1 MMIRSLMLWGAGMLS
16 MAAVAAPN
24 INIGAMYDY
33 LETGRSTLLKR
44 VRNAGDSTAFVR
56 VSVSEVTFSAS
67 GEPQEKITGAAS
79 LGQKQAGAAL
89 VVSPARLIIPAGGMQ
104 AARLMY
110 LGQRDRERYFRVR
123 FVPVAP
129 EEKEG
134 FSPENAAEYQ
144 QSVSAGVTML
154 MGYGA
159 LLFVAPKQPRFHT
172 DVLEEGQKIIVR
184 NNGNTTVVLV
194 DFHACETG
202 GNECGTPAKY
212 HVLPGRI
219 REFAKEADRE
229 YRFKLHEGKREKTFE
244 FAG

>member
-1 MMIRSLMLWGAGMLS
+1 MRSLILWGAGMLS
-16 MAAVAAPN
+16 ATAVAAPN

-33 LETGRSTLLKR
+33 LEGGRSTLLKR

-56 VSVSEVTFSAS
+56 VSVSEVVFDDS
-67 GEPQEKITGAAS
+67 GEPSEKVTAAVS
-79 LGQKQAGAAL
+79 LNRQQAGATL

-110 LGQRDRERYFRVR
+110 LGQREQERYFRVR

-159 LLFVAPKQPRFHT
+159 MLFVAPKEPRYDT
-172 DVLEEGQKIIVR
+172 SVMDDRQKIIVH
-184 NNGNTTVVLV
+184 NNGNTTVMLV
-194 DFHACETG
+194 DFHACEKDGT
-202 GNECGTPAKY
+202 ECGTPAKY
-212 HVLPGRI
+212 HVLPGHK
-219 REFAKEADRE
+219 REFAKKAGYE
-229 YRFKLHEGKREKTFE
+229 YRFKLHEGKRDKTFE